1 VIPLGVDPNYFHPEI
16 EHHKLE
22 GVFAFLSIF
31 EWGERKAPELLLS
44 AFNTE
49 FRANEPV
56 ILICKALNVDPG
68 VDVAQHIANLG
79 LDLNGGQI
87 HFSLNQVIP
96 TYQLGCLYRSADC
109 FVLTTRGEG
118 WGMPVIEAMA
128 CGLPVIA
135 TDWSAHCDFMNEEN
149 AYPLP
154 IAGLVPAQAK
164 CPYYA
169 GFRWAEPSYQHL
181 RRLMRHVFEN
191 QNEARAK
198 GEKASHDVRSRW
210 TWRDAAAKIVVRVD
224 QINGAAEGAMGR
236 PGPAN
241 RAAAHSA

>member
-1 VIPLGVDPNYFHPEI
+1 
-16 EHHKLE
+16 
-22 GVFAFLSIF
+22 
-31 EWGERKAPELLLS
+31 
-44 AFNTE
+44 
-49 FRANEPV
+49 
-56 ILICKALNVDPG
+56 
-68 VDVAQHIANLG
+68 
-79 LDLNGGQI
+79 
-87 HFSLNQVIP
+87 
-96 TYQLGCLYRSADC
+96 
-109 FVLTTRGEG
+109 
-118 WGMPVIEAMA
+118 
-128 CGLPVIA
+128 VIA